1 MYMENVKK
9 YHKLFSFWSVNVL
22 AVHKIKA
29 DWSVRDRNLVQLIA
43 SISKSCSMLAEVS
56 HNCTFFLQL
65 QTSSIENSFQPINI
79 DRNGRKVVMHNEHKI
94 CSDYNSLK
102 KFRRNNCSFIHV
114 CNLCKNKDH
123 LLPTW
128 YLKSKSKYA
137 ASLTT
142 KHRLLSVRATPW
154 STLT

>member
-29 DWSVRDRNLVQLIA
+29 DWSVRDRNIVQLIA

-102 KFRRNNCSFIHV
+102 
-114 CNLCKNKDH
+114 NLEETTALSSTSVIYAKTKITCYRLDTWNPNQNM
-123 LLPTW
+123 LPRW
-128 YLKSKSKYA
+128 LPSIGYYLSGRHCDP
-137 ASLTT
+137 L
-142 KHRLLSVRATPW
+142 
-154 STLT
+154 